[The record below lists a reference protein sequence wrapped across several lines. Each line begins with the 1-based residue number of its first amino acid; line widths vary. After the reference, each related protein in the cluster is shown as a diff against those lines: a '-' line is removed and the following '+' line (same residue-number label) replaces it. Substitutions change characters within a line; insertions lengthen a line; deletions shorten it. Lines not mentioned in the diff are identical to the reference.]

1 MAEQHPRRPV
11 VRALLVAL
19 IACALPA
26 AAPGT
31 APGSAAPVVVGH
43 FEFTNEFPADST
55 LCGFP
60 VDWTLTS
67 SGSFRYFPTDQ
78 GHGLT
83 NSTTGRVDY
92 RFSANGKTV
101 AARVRLAETFF
112 PDKDFPELPV
122 VLTMHGLS
130 IQIRLFGGGIVV
142 QDAGLVVE
150 LPDGTAAVVR
160 GPHPVLAAGGVPAA
174 LATICAQ
181 LST

>member
-1 MAEQHPRRPV
+1 MPKHISL
-11 VRALLVAL
+11 LLVSLSAL
-19 IACALPA
+19 ALATSASADPPA
-26 AAPGT
+26 
-31 APGSAAPVVVGH
+31 GSPAPVVVGH
-43 FEFTNEFPADST
+43 FEFTNDFPGDST

-60 VDWTLTS
+60 VDWTFTS
-67 SGSFRYFPTDQ
+67 SGSFRYFPGEQ
-78 GHGLT
+78 GHAGT
-83 NSTTGRVDY
+83 NATTGRVDY

-112 PDKDFPELPV
+112 PNQDFPDLPV

-130 IQIRLFGGGIVV
+130 IQIRLLGGGIVI

-160 GPHPVLAAGGVPAA
+160 GPHPVLAAGGVPATV
-174 LATICAQ
+174 ATICEQ